1 MAVRSG
7 QFFWLLAFAL
17 LAQAPGWAADRERQ
31 GQALRSA
38 GAADRDWIANLVP
51 SQACAGDQVHTSTG
65 DINLDLS
72 CNINETNRDSQSGRG
87 VSAVSEVNSGD
98 SGTVDVKF
106 TGSVTGDKRYSAGL
120 YVLSDTDNGNSG
132 DVKVDFDGDVGVG
145 GYESRGVYAAS
156 WSGEVW
162 GSSDGIGSS
171 GDVDVS
177 FDGVLNGG
185 NPLDSDLLSS
195 SRSVGLFAESQS
207 WGGGDAGN
215 INVEI
220 KGEINTTQHDVHA
233 LRALTFA
240 RGDRNSSN
248 PGDSGDI
255 TVNVN
260 GPINV
265 KGGGSR
271 GLYLSSGESI
281 YGNSHYSYGDSG
293 NIDLSVIGD
302 ITTRSDFDPFESR
315 SRWMYSVENLSAVQ
329 AFSVALHGS
338 PGDIKL
344 NLVGNLDVVSYEG
357 AGVAALTRSAGSWN
371 DLDAFPAQ
379 APQIDIT
386 HKGNIKVDGEGA
398 SGLSAGGSAVGGY
411 SASVN
416 LDVEGDIIMAS
427 NAYYRE
433 TTALYAHNYNVDGPQ
448 GADPG
453 TMYAR
458 AGDLSIK
465 HVGNITFEVRELPS
479 WGDAEGFN
487 WMRGITAISTTRAYG
502 PGSSGDIF
510 LDLNGDYTDLNSSN
524 HGISNIVYAH
534 TSSNSGSSGDIVLSH
549 KGDVD
554 ISIGMTHGILLE
566 SIKER
571 GSYQDDISASG
582 SVAVNLEGNHVYR
595 NEVSDSGTCTNCLS
609 GIYASSDISAN
620 YNNHS
625 LARTGGPVSV
635 NLKGSLTSSGSNMR
649 GLTAKT
655 SSEYSTSHAA
665 ATLGDVSVAIVGD
678 VSTSGANSKA
688 LELIST
694 TAYGQA
700 GNIVFDLEGN
710 LTATGAGSRGVE
722 AKSESSAGNASDV
735 DVKIKGDVLAT
746 SHQAK
751 AVVAESSAPA
761 GTAGNISVV
770 LAPGSTIQTNASGT
784 AVQMIGGASN
794 RLINRGR
801 ISARGPSSAAPAPVI
816 KAASVATA
824 SSTED
829 ASANGFAIVSTT
841 GNDTI
846 INAPGGVI
854 EGTVNLG
861 SGVNQLE
868 NQAGAQLISSGEL
881 YVGPTAQSVFRNAG
895 VLLSAA
901 DQPAVYNL
909 SGSYVQTAS
918 AEMRPELDFA
928 TLSMDVIDVA
938 FDATLAGTVDLSTT
952 NPELIRPGYYQVPL
966 VRAGSVVNDGLRLEV
981 DSSAIARYS
990 LGFSRTAATV
1000 DLDVNFAGF
1009 GALND
1014 NQESIGRYL
1023 NRVQAYGSSPALA
1036 GLITD
1041 LFRLPGLAGEQN
1053 LAAAYNSLS
1062 SEVYTTSFTNL
1073 KFAFG
1078 EFIDT
1083 MMTCPETSV
1092 ENGFIAEG
1100 ECVWAVGQGLYYSS
1114 EGGSDYFGF
1123 DSTTGGISV
1132 GAQFDLGS
1140 DYYLGFSV
1148 GRNSYSSSISSGP
1161 GSASRVTAGT
1171 TGRSWQGGAALKK
1184 VMNKTKLALAFA
1196 GGKANFDAY
1205 RNNIFSSLASAS
1217 GEQSIDYW
1225 GVEFRAA
1232 HDIELS
1238 PSTYLRP
1245 GISVAY
1251 QGMDQAAFAERG
1263 AKYLGLSVDSAYQG
1277 YGVVSPSLE
1286 LGHEFKVNATTF
1298 RPMLSVGYAGYYG
1311 GSSVRST
1318 LLGANQGLSS
1328 FRIEGL
1334 SDQNYVSANA
1344 GVGVIFENGMSVS
1357 ITYDSLY
1364 ASSSELQGGQV
1375 RFTVPF

>member
-1 MAVRSG
+1 
-7 QFFWLLAFAL
+7 
-17 LAQAPGWAADRERQ
+17 
-31 GQALRSA
+31 
-38 GAADRDWIANLVP
+38 
-51 SQACAGDQVHTSTG
+51 
-65 DINLDLS
+65 
-72 CNINETNRDSQSGRG
+72 
-87 VSAVSEVNSGD
+87 
-98 SGTVDVKF
+98 
-106 TGSVTGDKRYSAGL
+106 
-120 YVLSDTDNGNSG
+120 
-132 DVKVDFDGDVGVG
+132 
-145 GYESRGVYAAS
+145 
-156 WSGEVW
+156 
-162 GSSDGIGSS
+162 
-171 GDVDVS
+171 
-177 FDGVLNGG
+177 
-185 NPLDSDLLSS
+185 
-195 SRSVGLFAESQS
+195 
-207 WGGGDAGN
+207 
-215 INVEI
+215 
-220 KGEINTTQHDVHA
+220 
-233 LRALTFA
+233 
-240 RGDRNSSN
+240 
-248 PGDSGDI
+248 
-255 TVNVN
+255 
-260 GPINV
+260 
-265 KGGGSR
+265 
-271 GLYLSSGESI
+271 
-281 YGNSHYSYGDSG
+281 
-293 NIDLSVIGD
+293 
-302 ITTRSDFDPFESR
+302 
-315 SRWMYSVENLSAVQ
+315 
-329 AFSVALHGS
+329 
-338 PGDIKL
+338 
-344 NLVGNLDVVSYEG
+344 
-357 AGVAALTRSAGSWN
+357 
-371 DLDAFPAQ
+371 
-379 APQIDIT
+379 
-386 HKGNIKVDGEGA
+386 
-398 SGLSAGGSAVGGY
+398 
-411 SASVN
+411 
-416 LDVEGDIIMAS
+416 
-427 NAYYRE
+427 
-433 TTALYAHNYNVDGPQ
+433 
-448 GADPG
+448 
-453 TMYAR
+453 
-458 AGDLSIK
+458 
-465 HVGNITFEVRELPS
+465 
-479 WGDAEGFN
+479 
-487 WMRGITAISTTRAYG
+487 
-502 PGSSGDIF
+502 
-510 LDLNGDYTDLNSSN
+510 
-524 HGISNIVYAH
+524 
-534 TSSNSGSSGDIVLSH
+534 
-549 KGDVD
+549 
-554 ISIGMTHGILLE
+554 
-566 SIKER
+566 
-571 GSYQDDISASG
+571 
-582 SVAVNLEGNHVYR
+582 
-595 NEVSDSGTCTNCLS
+595 
-609 GIYASSDISAN
+609 
-620 YNNHS
+620 
-625 LARTGGPVSV
+625 
-635 NLKGSLTSSGSNMR
+635 MR

-816 KAASVATA
+816 KAVSVATA

-829 ASANGFAIVSTT
+829 ASAYGSAIVSTT

-895 VLLSAA
+895 VWLSAA

-1318 LLGANQGLSS
+1318 LLGANQGLSP

-1375 RFTVPF
+1375 KFTVPF

>member
-1 MAVRSG
+1 MVAFDAILIHFVPINTIFRVVVMANRLNRIYL
-7 QFFWLLAFAL
+7 LLAMGL
-17 LAQAPGWAADRERQ
+17 MAQAP
-31 GQALRSA
+31 ALSA
-38 GAADRDWIANLVP
+38 EDCVGN
-51 SQACAGDQVHTSTG
+51 QVYTSTG
-65 DINLDLS
+65 DINLDLGCS
-72 CNINETNRDSQSGRG
+72 INETNRDPQSGRG

-171 GDVDVS
+171 GDVDIS

-185 NPLDSDLLSS
+185 NPLDSDPWSS
-195 SRSVGLFAESQS
+195 SNSVGLFAESQS

-220 KGEINTTQHDVHA
+220 KGEINTTQDDVHA

-240 RGDRNSSN
+240 RGDSNSSN

-293 NIDLSVIGD
+293 NIDVSVIGD

-315 SRWMYSVENLSAVQ
+315 SRWMYSVENLTAVQ
-329 AFSVALHGS
+329 AFSYAQHGS

-357 AGVAALTRSAGSWN
+357 AGVAARTRSAGSWN

-398 SGLSAGGSAVGGY
+398 TGLIAGGSAVGGY

-416 LDVEGDIIMAS
+416 LDVEGDIMIAS
-427 NAYYRE
+427 SGYYRE
-433 TTALYAHNYNVDGPQ
+433 TTALDAQNFNDGNRA

-453 TMYAR
+453 TFYTG

-465 HVGNITFEVRELPS
+465 HVGNITFEAREIPS
-479 WGDAEGFN
+479 WGVPYGFN
-487 WMRGITAISTTRAYG
+487 WMRGITAISNTRAYG

-524 HGISNIVYAH
+524 HGFSSIVYAY
-534 TSSNSGSSGDIVLSH
+534 TSSSSGSSGDIVLSH

-918 AEMRPELDFA
+918 GEMRPELDFA
-928 TLSMDVIDVA
+928 TMSMDVMDVDS
-938 FDATLAGTVDLSTT
+938 DATLAGSVNLSTT
-952 NPELIRPGYYQVPL
+952 NTELIRPGSYQVPL
-966 VRAGSVVNDGLRLEV
+966 VRAGSVANDGLILNS
-981 DSSAIARYS
+981 DSSAVARYS
-990 LGFSRTAATV
+990 LGFSKTAATV
-1000 DLDVNFAGF
+1000 DVNVNFSGF
-1009 GALND
+1009 GALNK
-1014 NQESIGRYL
+1014 NQESIGRYI
-1023 NRVQAYGSSPALA
+1023 NRVQKKGSSPELA
-1036 GLITD
+1036 GLIAD
-1041 LFRLPGLAGEQN
+1041 LYALPALGDERN
-1053 LAAAYNSLS
+1053 LGSAYNTLS
-1062 SEVYTTSFTNL
+1062 PEVYTTSFTSL
-1073 KFAFG
+1073 QFAV
-1078 EFIDT
+1078 EDYIDA
-1083 MMTCPETSV
+1083 MMTCPQTDV
-1092 ENGFIAEG
+1092 ESGFIAEG
-1100 ECVWAVGQGLYYSS
+1100 ECVWAVSQGSYYNSD
-1114 EGGSDYFGF
+1114 GGPDYFGF
-1123 DSTTGGISV
+1123 DSYTGGMHF
-1132 GAQFDLGS
+1132 GAQFDLGNDFYVGIS
-1140 DYYLGFSV
+1140 G
-1148 GRNSYSSSISSGP
+1148 GRNSYSTSLTSAP
-1161 GSASRVTAGT
+1161 GKTSRVTAGS
-1171 TGRSWQGGAALKK
+1171 TGHSWQGGVVLKK
-1184 VMNKTKLALAFA
+1184 LIAKTKLALGVAK
-1196 GGKANFDAY
+1196 GKAYFDVY
-1205 RNNIFSSLASAS
+1205 RNNLFSSSASAS
-1217 GEQSIDYW
+1217 GEQEIEFL
-1225 GVEFRAA
+1225 GVELRAD
-1232 HDIELS
+1232 HDIDLG

-1245 GISVAY
+1245 GISL
-1251 QGMDQAAFAERG
+1251 AFQQMHQPSFSETG
-1263 AKYLGLSVDSAYQG
+1263 AGALGL
-1277 YGVVSPSLE
+1277 GVNGMYKESIVLNPSIE
-1286 LGHEFKVNATTF
+1286 LGHQFKINSVTL
-1298 RPMLSVGYAGYYG
+1298 RPMVRLGYTGYYDKDSDNMSSAFHG
-1311 GSSVRST
+1311 APSVSPFSIDGS
-1318 LLGANQGLSS
+1318 N
-1328 FRIEGL
+1328 
-1334 SDQNYVSANA
+1334 DQNYFNASA
-1344 GVGVIFENGMSVS
+1344 GLDVIFGNGMSLS
-1357 ITYDSLY
+1357 LGYDSQY
-1364 ASSSELQGGQV
+1364 SSSSQLQGAEV
-1375 RFTVPF
+1375 KFTIPF